1 MDAVIKVGGSL
12 AETPEVLRALCV
24 ELCQIAKEYA
34 FVVVPGGARFADVVR
49 DFDEKFALPPV
60 VSHRMAILAMD
71 QYGLVLSHL
80 IPESR
85 CFNSIKTV
93 KCISEDKKVS
103 VLLPSKLMF
112 LEDSLETSWDVTSDS
127 IAAYIAHRLHAE
139 RVILVTDVNGV
150 FTKDPKKFV
159 DAKLMSEVSVGE
171 LLSYAERTSVDKF
184 LPKYLSKNPI
194 DCYIVNG
201 KHPERIK
208 AVLSGRKTICTR
220 IVADACVLV
229 KT

>member
-12 AETPEVLRALCV
+12 AETPEMLRALCV

-34 FVVVPGGARFADVVR
+34 FAVVPGGARFADAVR
-49 DFDEKFALPPV
+49 EFDKKYTLPPV

-85 CFNSIKTV
+85 CINGFKEVKSIRD
-93 KCISEDKKVS
+93 DKKVP
-103 VLLPSKLMF
+103 VFLPSKLM
-112 LEDSLETSWDVTSDS
+112 LHDNSLEASWDVTSDS
-127 IAAYIAHRLHAE
+127 IAAYIAHRLHAK

-150 FTKDPKKFV
+150 FTKDPKKFA
-159 DAKLMSEVSVGE
+159 DAKLMREVSVRE

-194 DCYIVNG
+194 DCYVVNG

-208 AVLSGRKTICTR
+208 TVLSGRKTICTR
-220 IVADACVLV
+220 IVADTCV
-229 KT
+229 

>member
-1 MDAVIKVGGSL
+1 
-12 AETPEVLRALCV
+12 VLRALCV

-34 FVVVPGGARFADVVR
+34 FVVVPGGGRFADAVR
-49 DFDEKFALPPV
+49 EFDEKYALPPV

-80 IPESR
+80 IPES
-85 CFNSIKTV
+85 CYLNGFEELKSIRD
-93 KCISEDKKVS
+93 DKKVP
-103 VLLPSKLMF
+103 VFLPSKLMF
-112 LEDSLETSWDVTSDS
+112 HDDSLEASWAVTSDS

-150 FTKDPKKFV
+150 FKKDPKKFA
-159 DAKLMSEVSVGE
+159 DAKLMSMVSVGE

-184 LPKYLSKNPI
+184 LPKYLSDNPI
-194 DCYIVNG
+194 DCYVVNG

-208 AVLSGRKTICTR
+208 AVLSGRKTVCTR
-220 IVADACVLV
+220 IVADACV
-229 KT
+229 

>member
-12 AETPEVLRALCV
+12 AETPEELRALCV

-34 FVVVPGGARFADVVR
+34 FVVVPGGGRFADAVR
-49 DFDEKFALPPV
+49 EFDKKYALPPV

-80 IPESR
+80 IPES
-85 CFNSIKTV
+85 CCLNGFKEVKSIR
-93 KCISEDKKVS
+93 EAKKVP
-103 VLLPSKLMF
+103 VFLPSKLMF
-112 LEDSLETSWDVTSDS
+112 RDNSLEASWDVTSDS
-127 IAAYIAHRLHAE
+127 IAVYIAHRLHAE

-150 FTKDPKKFV
+150 FTKDPKKFA
-159 DAKLMSEVSVGE
+159 DAKLMSEVSVRE
-171 LLSYAERTSVDKF
+171 LLSFAERTSVDKF

-194 DCYIVNG
+194 DCYVVNG

-220 IVADACVLV
+220 ILADGCV
-229 KT
+229 